1 MSPPK
6 TSSITNLFS
15 KFHHTIQNINQ
26 SKIFAGLVVVT
37 LNISSKFVTV
47 KLSKSMESYL
57 KHTFSRDV
65 LIFCI
70 VWMGS
75 REIYVALILTLIFIL
90 CMDFLFN
97 EESRFCILPESFQ
110 QYHLDLLD
118 NATPSQ
124 EDIKNARNILE
135 RAGNT
140 NVGTTQKLQGTSNT
154 NITANAGEN
163 DDQDNGFLQIK
174 W

>member
-1 MSPPK
+1 MSSMK
-6 TSSITNLFS
+6 KNTNNLLS
-15 KFHHTIQNINQ
+15 YLHNTVQKINQ
-26 SKIFAGLVVVT
+26 SKLFAGLVVVT

-75 REIYVALILTLIFIL
+75 REIYISLLLTAVFIL
-90 CMDFLFN
+90 FMDFLFN
-97 EESRFCILPESFQ
+97 EESSFCILPENFKN
-110 QYHLDLLD
+110 YHISLLEEAEPTAD
-118 NATPSQ
+118 
-124 EDIKNARNILE
+124 EIKNAKQVLE
-135 RAGNT
+135 RANKNRSGN
-140 NVGTTQKLQGTSNT
+140 L
-154 NITANAGEN
+154 AGIIE
-163 DDQDNGFLQIK
+163 DPKDATESSEEMGLQIK

>member
-1 MSPPK
+1 MP
-6 TSSITNLFS
+6 SSLQRILS
-15 KFHHTIQNINQ
+15 KLHNSVQKINQ
-26 SKIFAGLVVVT
+26 SKLFAGLVVVT

-75 REIYVALILTLIFIL
+75 REIYIALALTAVFIL
-90 CMDFLFN
+90 FMDFLFN
-97 EESRFCILPESFQ
+97 EDSAFCILPEHFKN
-110 QYHLDLLD
+110 YHISLLEEAEPTAEEIQ
-118 NATPSQ
+118 NAT
-124 EDIKNARNILE
+124 KILE
-135 RAGNT
+135 RAKSIDKKAGDS
-140 NVGTTQKLQGTSNT
+140 TQPN
-154 NITANAGEN
+154 E
-163 DDQDNGFLQIK
+163 DMGFQIK